1 MWADLTVSGQ
11 GVNPRHKEE
20 EGGFAASISPGHLS
34 SSEEGN
40 FHLSF
45 VDAWS
50 GPQDGSSNR
59 HMHFLHD
66 TQMQKKQLKK
76 KKK

>member
-1 MWADLTVSGQ
+1 MGKGD
-11 GVNPRHKEE
+11 
-20 EGGFAASISPGHLS
+20 FAASVSPGHLP

-50 GPQDGSSNR
+50 GPHDASTNR
-59 HMHFLHD
+59 HMHFLN
-66 TQMQKKQLKK
+66 TQMQKTIYKNKMNSATIH
-76 KKK
+76 

>member
-1 MWADLTVSGQ
+1 MGKGD
-11 GVNPRHKEE
+11 
-20 EGGFAASISPGHLS
+20 FAASVSAGHLP

-50 GPQDGSSNR
+50 GPHDASTNR
-59 HMHFLHD
+59 HMHFLD
-66 TQMQKKQLKK
+66 TQMQKPIYKTK
-76 KKK
+76 